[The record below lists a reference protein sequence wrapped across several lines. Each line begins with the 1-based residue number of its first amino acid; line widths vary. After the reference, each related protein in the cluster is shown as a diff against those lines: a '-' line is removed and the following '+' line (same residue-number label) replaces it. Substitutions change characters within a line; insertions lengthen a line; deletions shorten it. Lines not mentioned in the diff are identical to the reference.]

1 MIAPPLHGFGAAVMV
16 LSAGDYRKDRA
27 RWLAA
32 RRSGLGASDTA
43 AILGLNNYRTAL
55 DVWLDKTSPAAP
67 VDDELSEAAAWGHIL
82 ETPVARRTVKKH
94 PHLGKLVPTPGLLAH
109 PDHPWMLAT
118 VDFGLAA
125 RGSRDAPV
133 RSLLEVKTTSVHNYR
148 ANWIDGVPP
157 AGIQV
162 QAQQQMAVTGLDEC
176 WVTCFVGGD
185 SGPGK
190 LAEPY
195 RVARSE
201 TVIEQLIHYAGTW
214 WADHVAAHVRP
225 EPTFA
230 DADKLAML
238 YPADDAADAVVMDA
252 GLEDV
257 LADYLDHRRRA
268 DALALRADE
277 LRFRLQKAMAERTAL
292 AWPDGR
298 VAVTNKEQVRKSLD
312 KKALA
317 AERPDVA
324 DVVRQYTR
332 PGKPFRVFLVKG
344 ETE

>member
-1 MIAPPLHGFGAAVMV
+1 MTGLGGDLV
-16 LSAGDYRKDRA
+16 LASDAYRKDRGL
-27 RWLAA
+27 WLKA
-32 RRSGLGASDTA
+32 RRAGLGASDTA

-55 DVWLDKTSPAAP
+55 DVWLDKTSPADP

-109 PDHPWMLAT
+109 PEHPWMLAT
-118 VDFGLAA
+118 IDFGLAE
-125 RGSRDAPV
+125 RGRRDAPV

-148 ANWIDGVPP
+148 QNWIDGVPP

-162 QAQQQMAVTGLDEC
+162 QAQQQMAVTGMDEC

-195 RVARSE
+195 RVTRSPE
-201 TVIEQLIHYAGTW
+201 VIEQLIHYAGGW
-214 WADHVAAHVRP
+214 WADHVAAGVRP
-225 EPTFA
+225 EPTFR
-230 DADKLAML
+230 DADKLAAL
-238 YPADDAADAVVMDA
+238 YPADDSLDAVVMDA
-252 GLEDV
+252 DLEDV
-257 LADYLDHRRRA
+257 LANYLDAKARA
-268 DALALRADE
+268 DAAGLRVAE
-277 LRFRLQKAMAERTAL
+277 LKFRLQKAMGERTAL

-298 VAVTNKEQVRKSLD
+298 VAVTNKQQVRKTLD

-324 DVVRQYTR
+324 AVVKQYTR
-332 PGKPFRVFLVKG
+332 PGEPFRAFLVKG